1 MGYSRMITKLMED
14 TCLKDMQATKLSL
27 RKIVKNLQVH
37 PLSKVLRSIPWT
49 SLSSGTPSSTLLLSS
64 SSKIF
69 MKLFST
75 GASALTSILR
85 PSSSRP
91 KSVTS
96 VLSADTMIYVTTPIP
111 ALDVNNN
118 TPAARIAWL
127 AVSPVSSYKRQATS
141 SETSRSKLQA
151 TSNKRQASS
160 RKLQAARYESL
171 HKVLASSVECLELG

>member
-1 MGYSRMITKLMED
+1 MITKLMED

-69 MKLFST
+69 MKLFSF
-75 GASALTSILR
+75 GASELTSTRR

-96 VLSADTMIYVTTPIP
+96 VLSADTMIFRTTPIP
-111 ALDVNNN
+111 ALDVNNI
-118 TPAARIAWL
+118 TPAALTAWL
-127 AVSPVSSYKRQATS
+127 ANHPHRKGSVQAFKRAS
-141 SETSRSKLQA
+141 ARA
-151 TSNKRQASS
+151 NKR
-160 RKLQAARYESL
+160 
-171 HKVLASSVECLELG
+171 G

>member
-1 MGYSRMITKLMED
+1 MED

-96 VLSADTMIYVTTPIP
+96 VLSADTMIFRTTPIP

-127 AVSPVSSYKRQATS
+127 AASPGSKPQATS

-160 RKLQAARYESL
+160 RKLQAARY
-171 HKVLASSVECLELG
+171 

>member
-14 TCLKDMQATKLSL
+14 TCLKDMQATKLFL
-27 RKIVKNLQVH
+27 RKIVKNLQVR
-37 PLSKVLRSIPWT
+37 LSSKVLRSIPWT
-49 SLSSGTPSSTLLLSS
+49 SLSSGTPSFTLLLSS

-69 MKLFST
+69 MNLFSS
-75 GASALTSILR
+75 GASELTSTRR

-96 VLSADTMIYVTTPIP
+96 VLSADTMIFRTTPIP

-127 AVSPVSSYKRQATS
+127 ANHPHRKGSVQALKRSSAQA
-141 SETSRSKLQA
+141 
-151 TSNKRQASS
+151 NKR
-160 RKLQAARYESL
+160 
-171 HKVLASSVECLELG
+171 G

>member
-96 VLSADTMIYVTTPIP
+96 VLSADTMIFRTTPIP

-127 AVSPVSSYKRQATS
+127 AGFPRFQAASVKLQAPKLLVASFKRQATS
-141 SETSRSKLQA
+141 V
-151 TSNKRQASS
+151 
-160 RKLQAARYESL
+160 KLQAASYKLQDTRAFIKFW
-171 HKVLASSVECLELG
+171 HRVSSVED

>member
-1 MGYSRMITKLMED
+1 MED

-37 PLSKVLRSIPWT
+37 LSSKALQSIPWT

-96 VLSADTMIYVTTPIP
+96 VLSADTMIFRTTPIP

-127 AVSPVSSYKRQATS
+127 ANHPHRKGSVQALKRSSARA
-141 SETSRSKLQA
+141 
-151 TSNKRQASS
+151 NKR
-160 RKLQAARYESL
+160 
-171 HKVLASSVECLELG
+171 G